1 MNKSAACLTVVATNQ
16 CPLRCAHCGPRS
28 GPGEKGALNLE
39 TVIAALDAA
48 RARGCRI
55 VNYSGG
61 EPFILGGKLIEFVRA
76 AAERNFVTR
85 VTTGAYWSPAPTEAK
100 KRLDPLA
107 DAGLQQLFISCSDAH
122 REFVPLNNV
131 IEATRA
137 AIERNISVC
146 IVLGT
151 SKGSKTS
158 SRSVREA
165 FEEAGVQP
173 PWMLDSPIIPFGR
186 AETTIDFDR
195 LSLQPVENFAGPC
208 PSMTQHPTLQ
218 SDGQVTGCASV
229 FARECSPLS
238 FGRIQDSSLNE
249 IFERMDKSTLAAWI
263 HKIGVVELKKFIEE
277 HSSISFPDRYVN
289 ICHLCGDILNNP
301 EALSFLESVGL
312 GPLNTQCQTE

>member
-1 MNKSAACLTVVATNQ
+1 MNKASACLTVIVTNQ

-28 GPGEKGALNLE
+28 GPGEKGALDLE

-48 RARGCRI
+48 RSRRFVI

-61 EPFILGGKLIEFVRA
+61 EPFILGGKLVEFVRVA
-76 AAERNFVTR
+76 ADRGFIPR
-85 VTTGAYWSPAPTEAK
+85 VTTGAYWSPGPAEAK
-100 KRLDPLA
+100 RRLDPLV

-131 IEATRA
+131 IEATRT
-137 AIERNISVC
+137 AIERNITVC

-151 SKGSKTS
+151 SKHSKTS

-165 FEEAGVQP
+165 FEAAGVPP

-186 AETTIDFDR
+186 AETTIAVDQ
-195 LSLQPVENFAGPC
+195 LLLQPVENFAGPC

-218 SDGQVTGCASV
+218 PDGQITGCASV
-229 FARECSPLS
+229 FARECAPLS
-238 FGRIQDSSLNE
+238 FGQVQESSISE
-249 IFERMDKSTLAAWI
+249 IFERMNTSTLAAWI
-263 HKIGVVELKKFIEE
+263 HKIGVVELKQFIEE
-277 HSSISFPDRYVN
+277 NSSISFDDRYVN

-312 GPLNTQCQTE
+312 GPVSREVLAE